1 MLDAGNVIFSGALD
15 ELKAAEH
22 PRIRMFL
29 ERRPEKVTYSPDDY
43 FKIIAG
49 D

>member
-1 MLDAGNVIFSGALD
+1 MLDAGNVLFSGTLD
-15 ELKAAEH
+15 ELKASRH

-29 ERRPEKVTYSPDDY
+29 ERQPENVTYSPDDY